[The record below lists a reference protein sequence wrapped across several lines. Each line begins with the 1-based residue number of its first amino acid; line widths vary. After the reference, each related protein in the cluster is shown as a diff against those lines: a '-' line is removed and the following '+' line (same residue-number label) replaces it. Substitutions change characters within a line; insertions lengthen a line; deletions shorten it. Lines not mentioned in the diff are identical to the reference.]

1 MQVRGLEGVTIGMRC
16 VLAAGVRMMQP
27 SGGTLFWTVERK
39 ADLWRGAGSVG
50 GASHLVD
57 GGGRVGSDRCA
68 VPAQAE
74 LSLRAASQLAS
85 AMTPAVARHRGKPP
99 N

>member
-1 MQVRGLEGVTIGMRC
+1 MQVRGLEGVTTGIKC

-39 ADLWRGAGSVG
+39 ADLWHGAGGVG
-50 GASHLVD
+50 GAGDLVG
-57 GGGRVGSDRCA
+57 GGGRVGGDMCA